1 VRDFVFL
8 VPMFL
13 TPANHAHCSWGRSC
27 RYFLRIRSTIMATT
41 AGPTMDTD
49 DVAFEERVVYPG
61 EYVTAEIESLAADGG
76 GMVKLGA
83 GLAPIEDDVV
93 TTRAG
98 ILSHKEPARFFVLSN
113 HKRYYAA
120 VGDTVVGVVSDRN
133 AEFYR
138 VRLHGTT
145 MAILPV
151 LAFDGATKRNK
162 PNLAIGALVF
172 ARVVSVSKYMD
183 TELTCQGTQCADIEI
198 AGTSTRAAAAPLV
211 NAHLHAMLPLCS
223 CWRSQKR
230 LDDRTKRVW

>member
-1 VRDFVFL
+1 
-8 VPMFL
+8 
-13 TPANHAHCSWGRSC
+13 
-27 RYFLRIRSTIMATT
+27 
-41 AGPTMDTD
+41 MDSD
-49 DVAFEERVVYPG
+49 DAAFEERVVYPG
-61 EYVTAEIESLAADGG
+61 EFVTAEIESLAADGG

-83 GLAPIEDDVV
+83 GLAPVEDDVV

-120 VGDTVVGVVSDRN
+120 VGDTVVGVISDRN

-138 VRLHGTT
+138 VRLHGTI

-183 TELTCQGTQCADIEI
+183 TELTCQGEQCVDIGS
-198 AGTSTRAAAAPLV
+198 AVTSTQSAAAHLV
-211 NAHLHAMLPLCS
+211 IAHPHSTLPLCS
-223 CWRSQKR
+223 RWRSQKR
-230 LDDRTKRVW
+230 LDDWAKRVW